1 MEYNYNQIQNSNLD
15 YLQVNEILN
24 IQEAREYKI
33 ALAMLEK
40 NALPSWINSPEMC
53 LPIFDFARRIKM
65 PFLSLVQNLYKVGD
79 TITLTGK
86 GMLAIIY
93 SHGGE
98 YRVLEEFEILCKEKD
113 NLDARCTLEA
123 RRSKSDWTHIITC
136 TIKEM
141 RNLGLLERE
150 NWKRQ
155 AKNMLFWRT
164 VSKMCRQV
172 FTDYIC
178 GMYMPDEIDN
188 TGLLYHD
195 EFGNIKNIES

>member
-40 NALPSWINSPEMC
+40 NALPLWINSPEMC

-113 NLDARCTLEA
+113 NKKVEYSFRDFSKPMGVAVYKTSEKLPPALRKALPDSETL
-123 RRSKSDWTHIITC
+123 KKLMD
-136 TIKEM
+136 
-141 RNLGLLERE
+141 
-150 NWKRQ
+150 
-155 AKNMLFWRT
+155 
-164 VSKMCRQV
+164 
-172 FTDYIC
+172 
-178 GMYMPDEIDN
+178 
-188 TGLLYHD
+188 
-195 EFGNIKNIES
+195 